1 MSDSS
6 TISKQPF
13 LTQKYLSSNSQ
24 TLKKKK
30 KGCFKLVNS

>member
-30 KGCFKLVNS
+30 GCFKLVNS